1 MEGKAYMTEQEGKKP
16 WRRPPRGTFKFSKSR
31 ALAGGN
37 GSLQPKEGK
46 VKEKDGR
53 PKRWEGTLS

>member
-1 MEGKAYMTEQEGKKP
+1 MEGKVYMTEQEGKKP

-37 GSLQPKEGK
+37 GGLWPKEGK
-46 VKEKDGR
+46 VKEKEAKAR
-53 PKRWEGTLS
+53 